1 MEREDRDINQKKVI
15 CMEQLQ
21 IKDSILVKNYID
33 GDEKALEILINRHN
47 QRITSFIYSKVLDRD
62 VAEDIFQDTFIKVI
76 KTLKKGKYSEEG
88 KFLPWVMRIA
98 HNLVID
104 HFRKNKRMPKF
115 EGSDDFNIFSV
126 IKDEKLNAE
135 KQIIKDQIE
144 SDLTLLIDELPD
156 DQKEVLIMRIY
167 KDMSF
172 KEISENTDVSIN
184 TALGRM
190 RYALINLR
198 KIVER
203 KNIVLTN

>member
-1 MEREDRDINQKKVI
+1 ME
-15 CMEQLQ
+15 LQ
-21 IKDSILVKNYID
+21 INDSILVKNYIA
-33 GDEKALEILINRHN
+33 GDEKALEALINRHN
-47 QRITSFIYSKVLDRD
+47 QRISSFIYSKVLDRD

-76 KTLKKGKYSEEG
+76 KTLKKGSYSEEG

-98 HNLVID
+98 HNLIID

-126 IKDEKLNAE
+126 IKDDKLNAE
-135 KQIIKDQIE
+135 KQIIKDQID
-144 SDLTLLIDELPD
+144 SDLTSLIDELPE
-156 DQKEVLIMRIY
+156 DQREVLIMRIY

-172 KEISENTDVSIN
+172 KEISENTGVSIN

-198 KIVER
+198 KIVDR

>member
-1 MEREDRDINQKKVI
+1 MKNVQITDAYLVRDYMQGNEQALSQLIDRHQ
-15 CMEQLQ
+15 
-21 IKDSILVKNYID
+21 
-33 GDEKALEILINRHN
+33 H
-47 QRITSFIYSKVLDRD
+47 RIYSFIYSKVFDKD
-62 VAEDIFQDTFIKVI
+62 IAEDVFQDTFIKVI
-76 KTLKKGKYSEEG
+76 NTLKRGKYNEEG

-115 EGSDDFNIFSV
+115 DNSGDFNIFSV
-126 IKDEKLNAE
+126 LSDGDLNVE

-144 SDLTLLIDELPD
+144 SDVQELIKELPEDQLEVLTL
-156 DQKEVLIMRIY
+156 RIY

-172 KEISENTDVSIN
+172 KEISERTGVSIN

-198 KIVER
+198 KIIEKR
-203 KNIVLTN
+203 NIILTD